1 MIPNNVSLE
10 DSWSV
15 VVRLKDEAQRCLTE
29 LEGTAEADGA
39 GKSFWGSMYARAVF
53 AFIDGTVYGLLYHA
67 YVGRNRPDVKFS
79 AEEMSRLEAYF
90 DFDESREA
98 VSTFSKGDMLSDLKF
113 AFVAFARAHSS
124 DYALPIGDRNWVL
137 ITESAHIRKTLEGAL
152 TGEALEVYPESVDVL
167 LHGMAWFVERV
178 VDLMKS
184 SVDALSEEARD
195 DGDDN
200 ALIM

>member
-1 MIPNNVSLE
+1 MIPDDVSLE

-15 VVRLKDEAQRCLTE
+15 VARLKDEAQRCLTE

-67 YVGRNRPDVKFS
+67 YAGRNRPDVKFS
-79 AEEMSRLEAYF
+79 EEELSRLESYF

-98 VSTFSKGDMLSDLKF
+98 VSTLGKGDMLSDLKF

-124 DYALPIGDRNWVL
+124 DYGLPVGDRNWVL
-137 ITESAHIRKTLEGAL
+137 MTETAHIRKTLQDAL

-167 LHGMAWFVERV
+167 LHGMAWFAERV
-178 VDLMKS
+178 IDLMKS
-184 SVDALSEEARD
+184 SVDALSEEAPD
-195 DGDDN
+195 DADDN
-200 ALIM
+200 DLVM